1 LDVAEITGRRRGEL
15 LQAVLRALVDHP
27 EGLPAT
33 EVLRRVEQSAGSTDF
48 EKSEY
53 PNRPGVR
60 RFEKIVRFSTIGA
73 VKGGWL
79 VKNKGQ
85 WILTD
90 EGRNALAAF
99 PAPELLYR
107 ESGRLYRIWRKG
119 QPDAED
125 TVVEEVE
132 EAESPSAAI
141 TLEEAEETAREA
153 IHTYLA
159 AMAPYD
165 FQNLVAA
172 LLRAMNYH
180 VAWVAPPGPD
190 KGVDIVAYNDPL
202 GATGPRI
209 KVQVKRRADKIAV
222 QEVRSFMAVLS
233 SNDVGIFV
241 TTGGF
246 TSEAHAEARHQES
259 RRVSL
264 LTMDDLI
271 DLWVE
276 HYGRMPEPDKQLLPL
291 RPIYYLAPS

>member
-1 LDVAEITGRRRGEL
+1 MAEITRRRQGEL
-15 LQAVLRALVDHP
+15 LQAVFQVLSEHP

-33 EVLRRVEQSAGSTDF
+33 EVFRNVEQSIGSTDF

-53 PNRPGVR
+53 PKQPGMR

-73 VKGGWL
+73 VKAGWL
-79 VKNKGQ
+79 VKNKGT

-90 EGRNALAAF
+90 EGRKALASF
-99 PAPELLYR
+99 PDPEDLFR
-107 ESGRLYRIWRKG
+107 ESDRLYRVWRKG
-119 QPDAED
+119 QPDSENTTED
-125 TVVEEVE
+125 
-132 EAESPSAAI
+132 EAEETETPSAAI
-141 TLEEAEETAREA
+141 TLEEAEDTARES
-153 IHTYLA
+153 IHAYLA
-159 AMAPYD
+159 AMPPYD
-165 FQNLVAA
+165 FQNMVAA
-172 LLRAMNYH
+172 LLRAMDYH

-233 SNDVGIFV
+233 TNDVGIFV

-246 TSEAHAEARHQES
+246 TTEAQAEARQQES

-276 HYGRMPEPDKQLLPL
+276 HYERLPESDKQLLPL
-291 RPIYYLAPS
+291 RPIYYLATT

>member
-1 LDVAEITGRRRGEL
+1 MAEITRRRQGEL
-15 LQAVLRALVDHP
+15 LQAVLRALEDHP
-27 EGLPAT
+27 EGLAVT
-33 EVLRRVEQSAGSTDF
+33 EVFRRVEHSVGSTDF

-53 PNRPGVR
+53 EKQPGVR

-73 VKGGWL
+73 VKAGWL

-90 EGRNALAAF
+90 EGRSALASF
-99 PAPELLYR
+99 PDPEDLFR
-107 ESGRLYRIWRKG
+107 ESVRLYRIWRKG
-119 QPDAED
+119 QPDTED
-125 TVVEEVE
+125 TVVEEGEE
-132 EAESPSAAI
+132 EAESRSATI
-141 TLEEAEETAREA
+141 TLEEAEETARQA
-153 IHTYLA
+153 IHDYLS
-159 AMAPYD
+159 AMPPYD

-180 VAWVAPPGPD
+180 VTWIAPPGPD

-233 SNDVGIFV
+233 TNDVGIFV

-246 TSEAHAEARHQES
+246 TTEAQTEARQQES

-264 LTMDDLI
+264 LTLDDLI

-276 HYGRMPEPDKQLLPL
+276 RYERLPEPDKQLLPL

>member
-1 LDVAEITGRRRGEL
+1 
-15 LQAVLRALVDHP
+15 
-27 EGLPAT
+27 
-33 EVLRRVEQSAGSTDF
+33 
-48 EKSEY
+48 
-53 PNRPGVR
+53 
-60 RFEKIVRFSTIGA
+60 VRFSTIGA
-73 VKGGWL
+73 VKAGWL
-79 VKNKGQ
+79 VKNMGQ

-99 PAPELLYR
+99 PGPEDLFR
-107 ESGRLYRIWRKG
+107 ESDRLYRIWKKG
-119 QPDAED
+119 QPDTEHAVIEED
-125 TVVEEVE
+125 EEE
-132 EAESPSAAI
+132 GESPSAAI
-141 TLEEAEETAREA
+141 TLEEAEETARQA
-153 IHTYLA
+153 IHNYLS

-172 LLRAMNYH
+172 LLRGMSYH

-233 SNDVGIFV
+233 NTDVGIFV
-241 TTGGF
+241 TTAGF
-246 TSEAHAEARHQES
+246 TSEAHAEARQPES

-271 DLWVE
+271 DPWVE
-276 HYGRMPEPDKQLLPL
+276 HYERMPEPDKQLLPL
-291 RPIYYLAPS
+291 GRSITWHRLSLPSCSACSASPRAPRPPCSRLTPARTC

>member
-1 LDVAEITGRRRGEL
+1 MAEITRRRQGEL
-15 LQAVLRALVDHP
+15 LRAVFQALADHP
-27 EGLPAT
+27 EGLPAN
-33 EVLRRVEQSAGSTDF
+33 EVFPRVEQSVGSTEF
-48 EKSEY
+48 ERSEY
-53 PNRPGVR
+53 PKQPGVR

-73 VKGGWL
+73 VKAGWL

-90 EGRNALAAF
+90 DGRQALASF
-99 PAPELLYR
+99 PDPEDLFR
-107 ESGRLYRIWRKG
+107 ESDRLYRVWRKG
-119 QPDAED
+119 QPDADD
-125 TVVEEVE
+125 TVED
-132 EAESPSAAI
+132 EAEETEAPSAAI

-153 IHTYLA
+153 IHAYLA
-159 AMAPYD
+159 AMPPYD

-172 LLRAMNYH
+172 LLRAMEYH

-233 SNDVGIFV
+233 TTDVGIFV

-246 TSEAHAEARHQES
+246 TSEAQAEARQQES
-259 RRVSL
+259 RRISL
-264 LTMDDLI
+264 LAMDDLI

-276 HYGRMPEPDKQLLPL
+276 HYERLPESDKQLLPL
-291 RPIYYLAPS
+291 RPIYYLATT

>member
-1 LDVAEITGRRRGEL
+1 MAEITRRRQGEL
-15 LQAVLRALVDHP
+15 LQAVLRALEDHP

-33 EVLRRVEQSAGSTDF
+33 EVLRGVEQSVGSTDF

-53 PNRPGVR
+53 PKQPGVR

-73 VKGGWL
+73 VKAGWL

-85 WILTD
+85 WIMTD
-90 EGRNALAAF
+90 EGRDALSSF
-99 PAPELLYR
+99 PDPEDLFR
-107 ESGRLYRIWRKG
+107 ESDRLYRIWRKG
-119 QPDAED
+119 QPDSDD
-125 TVVEEVE
+125 TVVEEGEE
-132 EAESPSAAI
+132 EADSPSAAI

-153 IHTYLA
+153 IHDYLS
-159 AMAPYD
+159 AMPPYD
-165 FQNLVAA
+165 FQDLVAA

-180 VAWVAPPGPD
+180 VAWIAPPGPD

-222 QEVRSFMAVLS
+222 HEVRSFMAVLS
-233 SNDVGIFV
+233 TNDVGIFV

-246 TSEAHAEARHQES
+246 TTEAQAEARQQES

-276 HYGRMPEPDKQLLPL
+276 RYERLPESDKQLLPL